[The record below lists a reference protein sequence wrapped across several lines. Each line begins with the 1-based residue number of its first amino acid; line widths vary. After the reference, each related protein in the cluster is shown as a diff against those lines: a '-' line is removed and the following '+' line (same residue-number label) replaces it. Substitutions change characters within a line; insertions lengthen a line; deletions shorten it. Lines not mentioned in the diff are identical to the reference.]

1 MIPVEG
7 GCLFCG
13 VGHQLSPAV
22 TVAREGL
29 QNAARDL
36 WIPKRAGTQALGGQP
51 SPTQL
56 SEYLCRICADAVAH
70 VGFMGPSALER
81 ALVAHLAPQGIPKLA
96 SGNLLTVS
104 GLQGWG
110 ALAATRKVQS
120 NSQPF
125 EHLGDL
131 ADLRKQLKARLRV

>member
-1 MIPVEG
+1 M
-7 GCLFCG
+7 
-13 VGHQLSPAV
+13 
-22 TVAREGL
+22 
-29 QNAARDL
+29 
-36 WIPKRAGTQALGGQP
+36 
-51 SPTQL
+51 
-56 SEYLCRICADAVAH
+56 
-70 VGFMGPSALER
+70 
-81 ALVAHLAPQGIPKLA
+81 AHLAPQGIPKLA